1 MTYIVIGICI
11 VLLLAVVFI
20 AAKPIGMGIEARR
33 NINNDYSSEE
43 IYDKDD
49 TVETDNENK
58 NGSDIADEISKLN
71 KLRIDGT
78 LSEEEFVKAKKKLLD

>member
-43 IYDKDD
+43 IYDKDY

>member
-58 NGSDIADEISKLN
+58 SGSNISDEISKLN
-71 KLRIDGT
+71 KLRRDGT

>member
-49 TVETDNENK
+49 TIETDNENK
-58 NGSDIADEISKLN
+58 NGSNISDEISKLN

>member
-20 AAKPIGMGIEARR
+20 AAKPIGRGIEARR

-58 NGSDIADEISKLN
+58 SGSNISDEISKLN
-71 KLRIDGT
+71 KLRRDGT